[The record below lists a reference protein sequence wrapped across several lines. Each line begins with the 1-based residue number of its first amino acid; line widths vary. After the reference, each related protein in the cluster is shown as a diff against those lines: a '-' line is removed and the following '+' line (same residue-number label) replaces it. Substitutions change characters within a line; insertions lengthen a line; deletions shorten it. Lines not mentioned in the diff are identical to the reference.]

1 MIIYFILISWF
12 YLDNKQ
18 ALASE
23 RLKTLYLILMKEIPL
38 VSHKH
43 NVICNSVFSI
53 LKITIVT
60 ICTSIKSY
68 KLIKTFLKINS
79 QYFPLQ

>member
-1 MIIYFILISWF
+1 VIIYFILISWF

-53 LKITIVT
+53 LKITIVA